1 MFKNIYFLHLTSF
14 SFHITQEPPKVH
26 LVITA
31 IGFTIFIVC
40 IHSGFNCANKNFAFD
55 TTNLC
60 DNFCHMASC
69 KSLHSNFFEEMT

>member
-14 SFHITQEPPKVH
+14 SFHITQELPKVH

-40 IHSGFNCANKNFAFD
+40 NHFGFNYANKNFAFD
-55 TTNLC
+55 TTKFMWQLLPYG
-60 DNFCHMASC
+60 FM
-69 KSLHSNFFEEMT
+69 